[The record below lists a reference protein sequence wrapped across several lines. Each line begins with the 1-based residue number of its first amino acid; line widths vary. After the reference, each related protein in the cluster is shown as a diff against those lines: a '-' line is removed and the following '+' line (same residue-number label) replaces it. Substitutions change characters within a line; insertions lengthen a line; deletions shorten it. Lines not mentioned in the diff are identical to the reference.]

1 MPSRSV
7 LVGETF
13 GLGAKSHFCEN
24 AMAFE
29 AAVQQKTNA
38 IWLEQMAS
46 AIVSDIHA
54 NLIQNQATER

>member
-13 GLGAKSHFCEN
+13 GLGAKSHFGEN
-24 AMAFE
+24 TVAFE

-46 AIVSDIHA
+46 SVSADP
-54 NLIQNQATER
+54 QA